1 MVLTSDEVS
10 VLIRYYEGLVGYI
23 DRRIDDIKNSD
34 VDLYLD
40 SDIIEKQ
47 IDRLMDDRKL
57 YEHRLE
63 KFKNVANL

>member
-1 MVLTSDEVS
+1 MVLTNDEVS
-10 VLIRYYEGLVGYI
+10 VLVRYYEGLMGYI

-34 VDLYLD
+34 ADLLLD

-63 KFKNVANL
+63 KFKSVAAL

>member
-1 MVLTSDEVS
+1 MVLINDEVS
-10 VLIRYYEGLVGYI
+10 VLVRYYEGLVGYI

-63 KFKNVANL
+63 KFKSVADL

>member
-1 MVLTSDEVS
+1 MVLTNDEVS
-10 VLIRYYEGLVGYI
+10 VLVRYYEGLVGYI

-34 VDLYLD
+34 ADLLLD

-63 KFKNVANL
+63 KFKSVAAL

>member
-1 MVLTSDEVS
+1 MVLTNDEVL
-10 VLIRYYEGLVGYI
+10 VLVSYYENLVDYI
-23 DRRIDDIKNSD
+23 DLRIDGIKNSD
-34 VDLYLD
+34 ADLLLD

-63 KFKNVANL
+63 KFKSVADL

>member
-1 MVLTSDEVS
+1 MVLTNDEVS

-34 VDLYLD
+34 ADLLLD

-63 KFKNVANL
+63 KFKSVAAL

>member
-10 VLIRYYEGLVGYI
+10 VLIRYYEDLMGYI
-23 DRRIDDIKNSD
+23 DRRIDNIKNSD
-34 VDLYLD
+34 ADLLLD

-47 IDRLMDDRKL
+47 INRLMDDRKL

-63 KFKNVANL
+63 KFKSVSAL

>member
-1 MVLTSDEVS
+1 MVLTNDEVL
-10 VLIRYYEGLVGYI
+10 VLVRYYEGLMGYI

-34 VDLYLD
+34 ADLLLD

-63 KFKNVANL
+63 KFKSVAVL

>member
-10 VLIRYYEGLVGYI
+10 VLIRYYEGLMGYI
-23 DRRIDDIKNSD
+23 DRRIDNIKNSD
-34 VDLYLD
+34 ADLLLD

-47 IDRLMDDRKL
+47 INRLMDDRKL

-63 KFKNVANL
+63 KFKSVSAL